1 MLRALVF
8 PLHQPADGE
17 GGHHGVEVG
26 VKHALLLLRQSQE
39 AVVAPHHGLGVHVK
53 DQHGQGCVEH
63 IAGAG
68 GVHAAVK
75 PLDIL
80 AQTLLGSLAAAAAQ
94 QEEGHGGHA
103 LANGEA
109 HVKGDRCQG
118 KQHQAYEIQ
127 GDVGAQDIGELFVQG
142 CSLPQAYRSTLQ

>member
-1 MLRALVF
+1 MEGDIGEHRLQMGIKDAL
-8 PLHQPADGE
+8 P
-17 GGHHGVEVG
+17 
-26 VKHALLLLRQSQE
+26 LLRQLKE
-39 AVVAPHHGLGVHVK
+39 ALAAPEDILR
-53 DQHGQGCVEH
+53 GQIKRPSWAGGKEH

-103 LANGEA
+103 LADGQA
-109 HVKGDRCQG
+109 HIKGDGRQG
-118 KQHQAYEIQ
+118 KQHQAQREDRDIRPE
-127 GDVGAQDIGELFVQG
+127 VGRSVYSRRIPPCFGGVR
-142 CSLPQAYRSTLQ
+142 CSAILNYTIIA

>member
-1 MLRALVF
+1 MGIEDAL
-8 PLHQPADGE
+8 P
-17 GGHHGVEVG
+17 
-26 VKHALLLLRQSQE
+26 LLRQLEE
-39 AVVAPHHGLGVHVK
+39 ALAAPEDILRGQIK
-53 DQHGQGCVEH
+53 DHHGQGGEEH

-118 KQHQAYEIQ
+118 KQHQAQREDRDIRPEESGDPFIQ
-127 GDVGAQDIGELFVQG
+127 GA
-142 CSLPQAYRSTLQ
+142 SLPVLADCAVPAILNYIIIA